1 MLPRAAHA
9 STCALF
15 FRSCG
20 IESACGLLLRAAH
33 AYACALL
40 LACSRRE
47 RVRSVAR
54 AAHAFACTAPLRVRV
69 EGLMRASI
77 ARAAFCS
84 APLMRLRVLFS
95 LRVRVESACGC
106 CPRRPCVC
114 MYLFLCVCAL
124 RARAVCA
131 LPLMRASRTRAAFC
145 SATLMRL
152 RVLFLWL
159 MRASRARAVCCSAPL
174 MCLRSSLWL
183 MRASRAR
190 AAVAPRRS
198 CVCVC
203 SSPCVSGLLLRTRL
217 WAVIASITR
226 DARAS

>member
-131 LPLMRASRTRAAFC
+131 LPLMRASQTRAAFRSCVYVC
-145 SATLMRL
+145 SFLGSCAHRE
-152 RVLFLWL
+152 RVQ
-159 MRASRARAVCCSAPL
+159 S
-174 MCLRSSLWL
+174 
-183 MRASRAR
+183 
-190 AAVAPRRS
+190 VAPRRS
-198 CVCVC
+198 CVCALLFGSCAHRERVR
-203 SSPCVSGLLLRTRL
+203 LLLR
-217 WAVIASITR
+217 AAHAS
-226 DARAS
+226 ACALLLA